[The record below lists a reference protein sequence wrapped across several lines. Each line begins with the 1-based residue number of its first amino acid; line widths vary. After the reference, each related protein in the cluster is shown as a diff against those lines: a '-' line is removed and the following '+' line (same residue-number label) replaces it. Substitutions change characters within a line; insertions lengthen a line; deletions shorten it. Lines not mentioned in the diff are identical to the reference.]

1 MSNVYNRFSKRNVDS
16 PLASLSEN
24 PFQFASFIYPED
36 IENLSHAMLFN
47 INVQDSSKDFVSGRE
62 TAGTIE
68 GGAGNN
74 RGRSNIST
82 QGLPGLVRRTTRV
95 QRAIALYV
103 PETLVFDNRQDF
115 QTPSLMDMG
124 LGGALLAIGAS
135 QGLNAASSPGSGPGG
150 VLTGGVAALGIG
162 ALAGMALSPT
172 LSQYAPNVVRQ
183 IFSEDKAI
191 TNAARKTAPLA
202 GYAVNPIIEVLYSSP
217 QLRTFNFDFNFI
229 AKTPSEADQ
238 IWKIIYEF
246 RRHSAPEFAQVSAG
260 IFMVPP
266 SDFDITFLRKQ
277 NGTFIENTNIP
288 RMSTCVLRDVQLD
301 YAASGQFVT
310 FSDGMPVQIR
320 MRLEF
325 LEVNLITRE
334 RVDEGY

>member
-1 MSNVYNRFSKRNVDS
+1 MSNEYNRFSRRGVDS
-16 PLASLSEN
+16 PTASLQTN

-36 IENLSHAMLFN
+36 MENLSHAMLFN
-47 INVQDSSKDFVSGRE
+47 INVQDSSKDFVTGRE
-62 TAGTIE
+62 IQGQIAG
-68 GGAGNN
+68 GGGNN

-95 QRAIALYV
+95 KRAIALYV

-115 QTPSLMDMG
+115 QTPSLLETLG
-124 LGGALLAIGAS
+124 AGGTLAALGGSKTLS
-135 QGLNAASSPGSGPGG
+135 EASSPGSGAGG
-150 VLTGGVAALGIG
+150 AAGLGIG
-162 ALAGMALSPT
+162 AGAFIGMALGSGIGAGI
-172 LSQYAPNVVRQ
+172 Q
-183 IFSEDKAI
+183 AI
-191 TNAARKTAPLA
+191 SAADRAVTNAARNIVPLT

-229 AKTPSEADQ
+229 AKNPSEANQ
-238 IWKIIYEF
+238 IWQIIYEF
-246 RRHSAPEFAQVSAG
+246 RRHSAPEFAQNTLGA
-260 IFMVPP
+260 FMIPP
-266 SDFDITFLRKQ
+266 SDFDITFLRKKD
-277 NGTFIENTNIP
+277 GTFIENTNIP

-310 FSDGMPVQIR
+310 FSDGMPVQIK